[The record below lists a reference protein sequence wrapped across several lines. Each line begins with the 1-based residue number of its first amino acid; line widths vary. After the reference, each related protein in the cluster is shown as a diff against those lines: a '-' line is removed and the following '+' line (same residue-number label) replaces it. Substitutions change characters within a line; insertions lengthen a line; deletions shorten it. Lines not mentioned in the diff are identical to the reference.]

1 MSNETQNKQNMT
13 ILQGL
18 AILDGLLTAA
28 ARIESW
34 INSKRE
40 LGEMTPEEEAA
51 HDARKAKI
59 YAEWQARHT
68 GPTIVIPETVNEQTR

>member
-1 MSNETQNKQNMT
+1 MSDPNQAKANMT

-59 YAEWQARHT
+59 YAEWQAHRT
-68 GPTIVIPETVNEQTR
+68 GPTIAIPATVNKP